1 MMSTT
6 ALSLSQALPAPQY
19 TGESEDVPT
28 HAKAKGPRVVGVG
41 TLDES
46 QIVLRKTGP
55 PPYGNRSGWRP
66 RNAEDFGDG
75 GAFPE
80 IPYAQ
85 YPLGNSQ
92 DTAANECRC

>member
-1 MMSTT
+1 MSRSMV
-6 ALSLSQALPAPQY
+6 SLSQALPAPQY
-19 TGESEDVPT
+19 NGEGEDIPL
-28 HAKAKGPRVVGVG
+28 HAKPRGPRVVGAG

-85 YPLGNSQ
+85 YPLG
-92 DTAANECRC
+92 ECLGDLNIEC